1 MKKAILFISS
11 FLLLLTSCSNVNKEN
26 NDSNDLTIDSNK
38 VLISYFSA
46 TGNTKRIAN
55 VINNEIS
62 GNIYEIQPLIPYS
75 SEDLDYLDSES
86 RVSKENNDES
96 SRPEIG
102 SDKIENFNDYNY
114 IFLGYPIWFGKAPKI
129 IYTFLESYDFNNKII
144 IPFVTS
150 SSSGIGSSAINLE
163 ELTNNS
169 TWMEG
174 RRFSGNE
181 NEEVI
186 KEWIY
191 TLDI

>member
-11 FLLLLTSCSNVNKEN
+11 FLLLTSCSNVNKEN

-62 GNIYEIQPLIPYS
+62 GDIYEIQPLIPYS
-75 SEDLDYLDSES
+75 NEDLDYLGSES

-102 SDKIENFNDYNY
+102 SDKIDNFNDYNY

-129 IYTFLESYDFNNKII
+129 IYTFLESYVFNNKII

-163 ELTNNS
+163 ELTSNS

>member
-11 FLLLLTSCSNVNKEN
+11 FLLLTSCSNVNKEN

-62 GNIYEIQPLIPYS
+62 GDIYEIQPLIPYS
-75 SEDLDYLDSES
+75 IEDLDYLDSES

-163 ELTNNS
+163 ELTSNS

-186 KEWIY
+186 KEWTY

>member
-1 MKKAILFISS
+1 M
-11 FLLLLTSCSNVNKEN
+11 
-26 NDSNDLTIDSNK
+26 
-38 VLISYFSA
+38 
-46 TGNTKRIAN
+46 
-55 VINNEIS
+55 INNEIS
-62 GNIYEIQPLIPYS
+62 GDIYEIQPLIPYS
-75 SEDLDYLDSES
+75 IEDLDYLDSES

-163 ELTNNS
+163 ELTSNS

-186 KEWIY
+186 KEWTY